1 MLPPRPP
8 TPPPASH
15 PPSASAASPSAD
27 GIPYLGSRI
36 SLISKTDI
44 RYEGFLFNIDTR
56 QSTVALQRVRSFGT
70 EGRRAAA
77 EHVPPSAHVLQY
89 ATFKAAE
96 IKDLH
101 VCEAAPAEPPLP
113 VAPVAPVAPAVA
125 PVAPAVAPVARVA
138 STLLT
143 PGSVSSQQMDVAESD
158 LSRPVVAHTLPVSEM
173 SRLSVTNQT
182 SGSDRVQM
190 ANQMVVSDLSRPSP
204 QMLSEPTE
212 GPRRQT
218 RNKSRT
224 IPGMGGHLLNRKER
238 HGPGGVDET
247 GAGGRPETVSGEF
260 NFEAKLNDFDKQQ
273 EFIKLEEDTKKES
286 TGSYQKSSFFDT
298 ISCDALDRLEG
309 QRARM
314 TGAQE
319 RTLNTETFGAVGL
332 NNRRNFRG
340 RGRRGG
346 YRNGGS
352 WNGIRSTGGGRGG
365 RSSNNNSNS
374 NNGGVSRQQVAGP

>member
-8 TPPPASH
+8 TPPPASQ
-15 PPSASAASPSAD
+15 PPSASAPSPSTD

-77 EHVPPSAHVLQY
+77 EHVPASAHVLQY

-113 VAPVAPVAPAVA
+113 VAPVA
-125 PVAPAVAPVARVA
+125 RVA

-143 PGSVSSQQMDVAESD
+143 PGSVSSQQTEVVESD

-173 SRLSVTNQT
+173 SRLSVTNQI

-190 ANQMVVSDLSRPSP
+190 INQTVVSDLSRSSP
-204 QMLSEPTE
+204 QMLSEPAE

-238 HGPGGVDET
+238 RGPGGVDEN
-247 GAGGRPETVSGEF
+247 GAGGRPETASCEF
-260 NFEAKLNDFDKQQ
+260 NFEAKLSDFDKQQ
-273 EFIKLEEDTKKES
+273 EFSKLEEDTKKES

-352 WNGIRSTGGGRGG
+352 WNGIRSNGGGRGG
-365 RSSNNNSNS
+365 RSSNNNSDS
-374 NNGGVSRQQVAGP
+374 NNGGVSR

>member
-1 MLPPRPP
+1 M
-8 TPPPASH
+8 PPPSSSPPAPARASDPA
-15 PPSASAASPSAD
+15 PPSD

-70 EGRRAAA
+70 EGRRTAAA
-77 EHVPPSAHVLQY
+77 HVPPSAHVLQY

-101 VCEAAPAEPPLP
+101 VCEAAPAETLPQPVVRAPP
-113 VAPVAPVAPAVA
+113 VAAPVAATS
-125 PVAPAVAPVARVA
+125 

-143 PGSVSSQQMDVAESD
+143 PGSVSRQPTPSLGGSD
-158 LSRPVVAHTLPVSEM
+158 LSHAAVANPVPVTDPGRGRLTTSETRGREPSPPAVVTTERPV
-173 SRLSVTNQT
+173 
-182 SGSDRVQM
+182 SDR
-190 ANQMVVSDLSRPSP
+190 SRPLTAELP
-204 QMLSEPTE
+204 ADA
-212 GPRRQT
+212 PRRPA

-224 IPGMGGHLLNRKER
+224 IPGMGGHLLHRKER
-238 HGPGGVDET
+238 RGPGGLDEAGS
-247 GAGGRPETVSGEF
+247 GARPETASGEF
-260 NFEAKLNDFDKQQ
+260 NFAAKLGDFDKQQ
-273 EFIKLEEDTKKES
+273 EFSKLEEDAKKET

-352 WNGIRSTGGGRGG
+352 WNGSRSNGGGRGG
-365 RSSNNNSNS
+365 NSNSNS
-374 NNGGVSRQQVAGP
+374 NNSGASRQQVAGP